1 MIKSSRDKSLTES
14 RSVLYLNL
22 NLVMEWQ
29 SAVMTVRT
37 KLALSILYRKT
48 VRLTQA
54 LSVKELFI

>member
-1 MIKSSRDKSLTES
+1 MIKSSSDKSLTES

-22 NLVMEWQ
+22 NLLMEWQ

-37 KLALSILYRKT
+37 KLALSIPYRKT